1 MPKKKTTNAN
11 LQSEDLITALKAGI
25 NPYTGALLIAL
36 HTGILE
42 GFKTPSQKRTAI
54 IKILLRGKGFKSEFA
69 ELSELLTAET
79 GPMPDSFIP
88 YARGFAASYHGLAWG
103 LTKDGPATAGTIEAL
118 TIGRKEALKIISTYR
133 KAAK

>member
-1 MPKKKTTNAN
+1 MAKKTTNH
-11 LQSEDLITALKAGI
+11 LLTEDLITALKAGI
-25 NPYTGALLIAL
+25 NPYIGGLLIAL
-36 HTGILE
+36 HTGTIE
-42 GFKTPSQKRTAI
+42 GYKAASQKRTAI
-54 IKILLRGKGFKSEFA
+54 MKILLKSKTFKSEFA
-69 ELSELLTAET
+69 ELSELLMAET

>member
-1 MPKKKTTNAN
+1 MAKKTTNH
-11 LQSEDLITALKAGI
+11 LLTEDLITALKAGI

-54 IKILLRGKGFKSEFA
+54 IKTILRGKGFKSEFA
-69 ELSELLTAET
+69 ELSELMEAET
-79 GPMPDSFIP
+79 GPMPDCFTP
-88 YARGFAASYHGLAWG
+88 YSRGFAASYHGLKWG
-103 LTKDGPATAGTIEAL
+103 LTKDATPIAGTIEDRS
-118 TIGRKEALKIISTYR
+118 IGRKDAIKLIRDYI